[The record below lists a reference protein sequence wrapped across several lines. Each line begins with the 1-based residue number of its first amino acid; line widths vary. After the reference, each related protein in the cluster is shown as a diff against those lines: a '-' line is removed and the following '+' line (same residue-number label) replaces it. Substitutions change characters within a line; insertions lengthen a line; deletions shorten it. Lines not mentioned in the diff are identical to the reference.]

1 MDVTRSM
8 NCKELRN
15 CDVVDSSGEKVG
27 RIDDITFTFDGS
39 LKPSQFI
46 LAGKPSQFIL
56 AGSKWEELLESAK
69 IKPDSDP
76 VLSASLIT
84 RIGDKIQLSTNVN
97 SLKTTLDEGAISSEE
112 IRWSDL
118 TKMDIYDTD
127 DVKVGRAVDID
138 FDLDGSASLI
148 VGGGMIEESLEA
160 LGLKTDIDIIVP
172 AKTIASMSD
181 KIKLTVSKDDLKLT
195 MDKALEN
202 PEVRKARELPAD
214 KRAAAKV
221 RLYY

>member
-1 MDVTRSM
+1 
-8 NCKELRN
+8 
-15 CDVVDSSGEKVG
+15 
-27 RIDDITFTFDGS
+27 
-39 LKPSQFI
+39 
-46 LAGKPSQFIL
+46 
-56 AGSKWEELLESAK
+56 
-69 IKPDSDP
+69 

>member
-1 MDVTRSM
+1 MDVTRSI

-15 CDVVDSSGEKVG
+15 CDVVDSSGERVG
-27 RIDDITFTFDGS
+27 RIDDVTFTFDGS
-39 LKPSQFI
+39 LK
-46 LAGKPSQFIL
+46 LKQFIL
-56 AGSKWEELLESAK
+56 AGSRWEELLESVK
-69 IKPDSDP
+69 IKPDKDY
-76 VLSASLIT
+76 LLDAALIT
-84 RIGDKIQLSTNVN
+84 RIGDKVQLSTNVN
-97 SLKTTLDEGAISSEE
+97 SLKTTLDAGAISADE

-118 TKMDIYDTD
+118 TKMDIYDQD

-148 VGGGMIEESLEA
+148 VGGGLVEESLESM
-160 LGLKTDIDIIVP
+160 GLKADIDIIVP
-172 AKTIASMSD
+172 AKAIASMSD

-202 PEVRKARELPAD
+202 PEVRKAKDLPAD
-214 KRAAAKV
+214 QRAVAKV

>member
-39 LKPSQFI
+39 L
-46 LAGKPSQFIL
+46 KPSQFIL

>member
-1 MDVTRSM
+1 MDVTRSI

-15 CDVVDSSGEKVG
+15 CDVVDSSGESVG
-27 RIDDITFTFDGS
+27 RIDDVTFTFDGS
-39 LKPSQFI
+39 LK
-46 LAGKPSQFIL
+46 LKQFIL
-56 AGSKWEELLESAK
+56 AGSRWEELLESVK
-69 IKPDSDP
+69 IKPDKDY
-76 VLSASLIT
+76 LLDAALIT
-84 RIGDKIQLSTNVN
+84 RIGDKVQLSTNVN
-97 SLKTTLDEGAISSEE
+97 SLKTTLDAGAISAHE

-118 TKMDIYDTD
+118 TKMDIYDQD

-148 VGGGMIEESLEA
+148 VGGGLVEESLESM
-160 LGLKTDIDIIVP
+160 GLKADIDIIVP
-172 AKTIASMSD
+172 AKAIASMSD

-202 PEVRKARELPAD
+202 PEVRKAKDLPAD
-214 KRAAAKV
+214 QRAVAKV